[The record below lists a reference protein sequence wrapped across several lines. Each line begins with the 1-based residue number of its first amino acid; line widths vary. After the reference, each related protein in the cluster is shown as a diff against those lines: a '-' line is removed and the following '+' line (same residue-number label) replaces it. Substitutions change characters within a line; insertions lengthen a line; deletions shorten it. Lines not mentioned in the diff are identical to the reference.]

1 MKTHDLKPCPFCG
14 AKPIVY
20 AIGPHEHV
28 IVDLPK
34 FGGGYI
40 VECPL
45 CNVGFAGETMED
57 VLYDWNRRP
66 NDEAHNH

>member
-1 MKTHDLKPCPFCG
+1 MKTPDLKSCPFCG

-20 AIGPHEHV
+20 AIGPHEHLF
-28 IVDLPK
+28 VDLPK

-45 CNVGFAGETMED
+45 CNVGFTDSTLED
-57 VLYDWNRRP
+57 TLYMWNRRA
-66 NDEAHNH
+66 NNEAHDH

>member
-1 MKTHDLKPCPFCG
+1 MTDLEPCPFCG

-20 AIGPHEHV
+20 EIEPHEHSV
-28 IVDLPK
+28 VGLPK
-34 FGGGYI
+34 FGGAYV

-57 VLYDWNRRP
+57 VLYEWNRRP
-66 NDEAHNH
+66 PHEEDPNTL

>member
-1 MKTHDLKPCPFCG
+1 MQKDFNLKTCPFCG

-40 VECPL
+40 VECAL
-45 CNVGFAGETMED
+45 CNIGFSDETLED
-57 VLYDWNRRP
+57 ALYAWNRRA
-66 NDEAHNH
+66 NDDENS